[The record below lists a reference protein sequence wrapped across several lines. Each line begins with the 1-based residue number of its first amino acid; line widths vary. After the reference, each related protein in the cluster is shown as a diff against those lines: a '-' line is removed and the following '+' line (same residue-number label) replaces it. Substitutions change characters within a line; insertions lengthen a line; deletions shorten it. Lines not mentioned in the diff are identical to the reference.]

1 MTFFLLLSFFSP
13 ILLFSFVNF
22 INVRSPA
29 VMTTSRKPH
38 DDYYTSDQFTYR
50 NNQTTHQNHLHDDSN
65 QDGVITR
72 KSKNGNYNI
81 VEKDFG
87 DRKVIYHIP
96 IEYGENYDIS
106 QLEDIPTGEQQR
118 STNSPKLVRRRIYQ
132 QYNDDDY
139 NNDYEYV
146 EEIPIVT
153 PMRHV
158 YVSPR
163 QQRDV
168 QVVERIYES
177 RLPIKTVEYIY
188 QDDHQDVYEYRPE
201 HEQEVEYVVRER
213 IPKQIVTLVNYSK
226 KKK

>member
-1 MTFFLLLSFFSP
+1 
-13 ILLFSFVNF
+13 
-22 INVRSPA
+22 
-29 VMTTSRKPH
+29 MTTSRKPH

-50 NNQTTHQNHLHDDSN
+50 NNQTTTIQHQNDLHAASN

-72 KSKNGNYNI
+72 KSKNGTYNI
-81 VEKDFG
+81 IEKDFG

-96 IEYGENYDIS
+96 IEYGENYDVS
-106 QLEDIPTGEQQR
+106 QLEDIPTVEEQQQQQ

-132 QYNDDDY
+132 EYNDDDY

-153 PMRHV
+153 PRRHV

-163 QQRDV
+163 RQRDV

-188 QDDHQDVYEYRPE
+188 EDDHQDVYEYRPE
-201 HEQEVEYVVRER
+201 REQEVEYIVRER
-213 IPKQIVTLVNYSK
+213 LPKQIVTLFNYSIQIIFSSFFSM
-226 KKK
+226 